1 MCLCQLPMIKQ
12 GSTLPTGCADKT
24 QQINPFICGSIQRYL
39 ISCSLYSGK
48 PFTAWRSTLFWY
60 CKQIPPK
67 QTLSTFSS
75 CVCVWIHW
83 LHSET
88 QNGRR
93 NTATGMRW
101 IIHVATQGASKWLMS
116 FRKTFKSSHTLR
128 CVFSLSSC
136 CQLLI
141 PSSWLPSFHLH
152 YRKQTHKYYRHASHN
167 TATQCQHTHTHT
179 HTHTHSSQTE
189 DIAMM
194 DTKARGWKLRPDI
207 TSNQGLITAQCISL

>member
-1 MCLCQLPMIKQ
+1 MQQAAPLIQLPVIKQ
-12 GSTLPTGCADKT
+12 GSTLLTGSADKT
-24 QQINPFICGSIQRYL
+24 QQINPFICGSVQRYV
-39 ISCSLYSGK
+39 ISCTLYSGK
-48 PFTAWRSTLFWY
+48 PFTAWSRTLFWY

-67 QTLSTFSS
+67 QTLSTFPN
-75 CVCVWIHW
+75 CVWVKIHW

-101 IIHVATQGASKWLMS
+101 IIHVATRGASKWLMS

-128 CVFSLSSC
+128 CVFSLSSR

-141 PSSWLPSFHLH
+141 PSSRLPSFHLH

-167 TATQCQHTHTHT
+167 TANNASTHPHTTHKQRILRWWT
-179 HTHTHSSQTE
+179 PKLEGENWGRTSRQTK
-189 DIAMM
+189 D
-194 DTKARGWKLRPDI
+194 
-207 TSNQGLITAQCISL
+207 S